1 VLNMFIIIIL
11 ISFYI
16 AYKDITE
23 RRIPNISHFLILL
36 TAYCYVL
43 YHPNAIG
50 TPQIIIIPFIVI
62 LAGILLS
69 QFGIIGFGDTK
80 LLFTTMLVIPEE
92 QCVNTLY
99 LIVFTGGL
107 WAIIWTFVLSRIGI
121 INRYDKIKKGVPYAI
136 PILLGLCMFTFIGA
150 IG

>member
-1 VLNMFIIIIL
+1 MFIIIVL

-23 RRIPNISHFLILL
+23 RRIPNISHFFILL
-36 TAYCYVL
+36 TGYCYVF
-43 YHPNAIG
+43 YRPDAIG
-50 TPQIIIIPFIVI
+50 TSQIIIIPFIVI
-62 LAGILLS
+62 LAGIVLS

-80 LLFTTMLVIPEE
+80 LFFTTMLVIPED
-92 QCVNTLY
+92 QCINAIY
-99 LIVFTGGL
+99 FIVFSGGL
-107 WAIIWTFVLSRIGI
+107 WSIIWMFVLSRIGI
-121 INRYDKIKKGVPYAI
+121 INRYDKVKKGVPYAI